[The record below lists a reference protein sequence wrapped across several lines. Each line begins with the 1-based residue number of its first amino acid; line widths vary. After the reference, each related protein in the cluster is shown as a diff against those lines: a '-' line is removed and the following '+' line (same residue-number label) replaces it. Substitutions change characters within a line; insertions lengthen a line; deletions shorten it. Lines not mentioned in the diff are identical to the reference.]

1 MSEELE
7 LLHRRLHT
15 ATELKSVVRT
25 MKTLAAVSIVP
36 YERATRSLADYYRT
50 VELGLVA
57 CLKDID
63 NRSASDE
70 PSPATDRTGVVV
82 FGSDQGMVGQF
93 NEILADFVLSE
104 LKPLSGQKLVWPVG
118 ERIAWRLTGSDID
131 LMPLHSVPD
140 TVAGINPLTA
150 AILEEIQQH
159 RESRTVTQVLLFHNQ
174 PSGGE
179 GYRPSRQRLL
189 PFAGEWLRE
198 LAARNWPTKMIPQV
212 MPVETETLA
221 ALLREYLFVS
231 LFRAC
236 AESLASENASRLA
249 SMQAAERKI
258 GELIEQLQLEFN
270 QARQNSIDEEFQPC
284 SNKPESTCTDDL
296 KLALQELLSRFYRF
310 RTAQSTG
317 ASVATSL
324 LRV

>member
-1 MSEELE
+1 MSEALE

-36 YERATRSLADYYRT
+36 YERAVRSLADYYRT

-57 CLKDID
+57 CLEDIG
-63 NRSASDE
+63 NPSASDE
-70 PSPATDRTGVVV
+70 HNPADRTGVVV

-93 NEILADFVLSE
+93 NEALADFVLSE
-104 LKPLSGQKLVWPVG
+104 LKPLAGRKVVWPVG

-131 LMPLHSVPD
+131 LMPLHSVSD
-140 TVAGINPLTA
+140 TVAGITPLTA
-150 AILEEIQQH
+150 AILEKIQRH
-159 RESRTVTQVLLFHNQ
+159 RENRTVAQVLVFHNQ
-174 PSGGE
+174 PLGGK
-179 GYRPSRQRLL
+179 GYRPIRQRLL
-189 PFAGEWLRE
+189 PFDGEWLQE
-198 LAARNWPTKMIPQV
+198 LAARTWPTKMIPQV

-236 AESLASENASRLA
+236 AESLASESASRLA

-258 GELIEQLQLEFN
+258 GDLIEQLQLEFN
-270 QARQNSIDEEFQPC
+270 QARQNSIDEELFDVITGY
-284 SNKPESTCTDDL
+284 E
-296 KLALQELLSRFYRF
+296 ALSHAE
-310 RTAQSTG
+310 
-317 ASVATSL
+317 
-324 LRV
+324 

>member
-1 MSEELE
+1 MSEALE

-15 ATELKSVVRT
+15 AADLKSVVRT

-36 YERATRSLADYYRT
+36 LEKAVHSLTDYYRT

-57 CLKDID
+57 CLEDIGTLSVS
-63 NRSASDE
+63 NE
-70 PSPATDRTGVVV
+70 HNPPTDRTGVVV

-93 NEILADFVLSE
+93 NEILADFVLEE
-104 LKPLSGQKLVWPVG
+104 LKPLPGKKLVWPVG
-118 ERIAWRLTGSDID
+118 ERIAWRLTGSEID

-140 TVAGINPLTA
+140 TVAGITPLTA
-150 AILEEIQQH
+150 QILHDIQQH
-159 RESRTVTQVLLFHNQ
+159 RENRSLTQVLVFHNQ
-174 PSGGE
+174 PLGGK

-189 PFAGEWLRE
+189 PFDGEWLRG
-198 LAARNWPTKMIPQV
+198 LAARKWPTKMIPQV

-236 AESLASENASRLA
+236 AESLASESASRLA

-258 GELIEQLQLEFN
+258 GDLIEQLHLEFN
-270 QARQNSIDEEFQPC
+270 QARQNSIDEELFDVITGY
-284 SNKPESTCTDDL
+284 E
-296 KLALQELLSRFYRF
+296 ALSR
-310 RTAQSTG
+310 S
-317 ASVATSL
+317 S
-324 LRV
+324 

>member
-63 NRSASDE
+63 NPSASDE

-93 NEILADFVLSE
+93 NEVLADFVLSE
-104 LKPLSGQKLVWPVG
+104 LKPLTGQKLGWPVG

-140 TVAGINPLTA
+140 TVAGITPLTA
-150 AILEEIQQH
+150 VILEQIQQH
-159 RESRTVTQVLLFHNQ
+159 RENRTVTQVLVFHNQ
-174 PSGGE
+174 PLGGR

-189 PFAGEWLRE
+189 PFDGAWLRD
-198 LAARNWPTKMIPQV
+198 LAARDWPTKMIPQV

-236 AESLASENASRLA
+236 AESLASENASRLT

-258 GELIEQLQLEFN
+258 GDLIEQLQLEFN
-270 QARQNSIDEEFQPC
+270 QARQDSIDEELFDVITGY
-284 SNKPESTCTDDL
+284 E
-296 KLALQELLSRFYRF
+296 ALSH
-310 RTAQSTG
+310 
-317 ASVATSL
+317 TS
-324 LRV
+324 